1 MAGAHSRAGGKVF
14 DELVVG
20 KAARLRQAVLH
31 ASSNFNV
38 DVPSVNEGGA
48 GCANSSIITSGIMS
62 IEICMYSY
70 RSIGVPK

>member
-1 MAGAHSRAGGKVF
+1 MF

-31 ASSNFNV
+31 TSSNFNI

-48 GCANSSIITSGIMS
+48 GCANSSIITSGIM
-62 IEICMYSY
+62 
-70 RSIGVPK
+70 